1 MTLLRKMK
9 IAPKLGLGFGAV
21 LMLAIILGVFSLLQ
35 MSKLN
40 ANVLDIG
47 NNWMASITY
56 ISKVRFDASSLR
68 RWESNYL
75 LTTDRPAAQRTLDA
89 TMTAIQEDEQT
100 YEPTITSEEERSLYQ
115 GFRSAWDKHV
125 AAKDHM

>member
-1 MTLLRKMK
+1 
-9 IAPKLGLGFGAV
+9 
-21 LMLAIILGVFSLLQ
+21 

-47 NNWMASITY
+47 NKWMASINY
-56 ISKVRFDASSLR
+56 ISKLRFDASSLR

-75 LTTDRPAAQRTLDA
+75 LTTDRPAAQRKLDE
-89 TMTAIQEDEQT
+89 TMTAIREDEQS

-125 AAKDHM
+125 AAKDHMLELSRQGSQKEAEALSGSEGVAT